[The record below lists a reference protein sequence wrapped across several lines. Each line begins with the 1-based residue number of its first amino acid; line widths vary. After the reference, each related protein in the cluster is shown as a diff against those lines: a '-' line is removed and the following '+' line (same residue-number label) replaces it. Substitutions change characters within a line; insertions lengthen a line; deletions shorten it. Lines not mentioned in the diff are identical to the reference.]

1 MSCNLSGLSE
11 LELLFHNQSYG
22 HPVVRRP
29 SQKLCIDY
37 CDALG
42 CQLLLHQVKISK
54 MIGLQQITAITSGF
68 GSRLFG
74 EAPSSQSS
82 HLIAL

>member
-22 HPVVRRP
+22 HPVVRWP

-37 CDALG
+37 YDALG
-42 CQLLLHQVKISK
+42 CHLLLHQVKISD
-54 MIGLQQITAITSGF
+54 MISLQQITALTNGF
-68 GSRLFG
+68 GSRLFC
-74 EAPSSQSS
+74 ETPPQSS